1 MLQLVAPHVVRYI
14 SVALILNKTLHKNRK
29 FDLYSLV
36 ESIRRRIYKGNDP
49 FLEFITALYIEFDFE
64 LAKEKINLIR

>member
-64 LAKEKINLIR
+64 LAKEKINLIK

>member
-1 MLQLVAPHVVRYI
+1 MEFCSDEENSAVLQLVAPHIIRYI

-36 ESIRRRIYKGNDP
+36 ESIRRRIYKGSDP
-49 FLEFITALYIEFDFE
+49 FLEFISALYIDFDF
-64 LAKEKINLIR
+64 